1 MEETTGLNAAIA
13 SSDDNL
19 GGSDDDLD
27 AEEDETTKTH
37 KKGKVTITAHA
48 THDDRKDK
56 VDKREMDYTV
66 SNDLWYN
73 IDGDVSFESLIMFQ
87 VLDDEGV
94 TLLHYFP
101 RKSLGSSE
109 CGIGVLC
116 IHMSTIMC
124 VWLLK
129 VSPWTYFAL
138 YHV

>member
-56 VDKREMDYTV
+56 VDKREMDYSV
-66 SNDLWYN
+66 
-73 IDGDVSFESLIMFQ
+73 
-87 VLDDEGV
+87 
-94 TLLHYFP
+94 
-101 RKSLGSSE
+101 K
-109 CGIGVLC
+109 
-116 IHMSTIMC
+116 
-124 VWLLK
+124 
-129 VSPWTYFAL
+129 
-138 YHV
+138 